1 MFVLR
6 GFPKSLTKEKV
17 SAKCDLILSES
28 SSSDHSYPII
38 SNGTKLPKKSL
49 KWQKKETFLG
59 TWLLFS
65 YSLNLD
71 Y

>member
-49 KWQKKETFLG
+49 KWQKKKR
-59 TWLLFS
+59 LFS
-65 YSLNLD
+65 KSLQSFKNFVR
-71 Y
+71 

>member
-49 KWQKKETFLG
+49 KMAKKKETFLEVSSI
-59 TWLLFS
+59 F
-65 YSLNLD
+65 
-71 Y
+71 